1 MGEFASDNG
10 DYSRVKIH
18 APGKIN
24 LSLEILARRN
34 DDFHEIKTVIQ
45 RIDLSDVI
53 EIEERSQ
60 LIVECDD
67 QTISD
72 DINLVR
78 RVADKLLEHT
88 GCGRGAYIRLQKHIP
103 VGFGLGGGSSDAAA
117 TIKALNK
124 LWNLNL
130 ASGVLADIGASV
142 GSDIPALLCE
152 TTVLGEGRG
161 ELISRAPGLDGT
173 PIILVFPKLTMANKT
188 KQMYGKIRPDHYTD
202 GTATDR
208 LIHNLR
214 NELIVEADMSNVFE
228 TVAFETFDGL
238 QILKDSVEGKTGLSL
253 HLCGS
258 GPAMFAIDKPT
269 SIYTEVSEICSF
281 YEAETKLVH
290 AIISSQMY

>member
-1 MGEFASDNG
+1 M
-10 DYSRVKIH
+10 KIH

-24 LSLEILARRN
+24 LSLEILARRS

-45 RIDLSDVI
+45 RIDLSDFI
-53 EIEERSQ
+53 EIEERSN
-60 LIVECDD
+60 LSVECDD

-72 DINLVR
+72 DVNLVR

-103 VGFGLGGGSSDAAA
+103 VGYGLGGGSSDAAV
-117 TIKALNK
+117 TIKALDK

-130 ASGVLADIGASV
+130 ASEVLAGIGASV
-142 GSDIPALLCE
+142 GSDIPSLLRE

-161 ELISRAPGLDGT
+161 ELISRVPGLDGT
-173 PIILVFPKLTMANKT
+173 PIILVFPKVTIANKT

-202 GTATDR
+202 GTVTDR
-208 LIHNLR
+208 LIHNLQ
-214 NELIVEADMSNVFE
+214 NELIVETDMFNVFE

-238 QILKDSVEGKTGLSL
+238 HALKTSVESRTGLSL

-269 SIYTEVSEICSF
+269 SRYTEVIEICSF

-290 AIISSQMY
+290 AIIPSQTYY